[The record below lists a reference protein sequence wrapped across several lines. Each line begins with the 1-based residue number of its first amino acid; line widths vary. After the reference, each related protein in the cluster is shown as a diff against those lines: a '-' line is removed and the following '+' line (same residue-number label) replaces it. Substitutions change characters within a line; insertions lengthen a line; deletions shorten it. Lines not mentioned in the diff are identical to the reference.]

1 MTLSFYAAT
10 ISASL
15 EKLKSECEEVK
26 TMVPVR
32 QNSDASELSASTE
45 ADHGSDLG
53 TVSPLDSP
61 LISPEPSPSHG
72 SVSRSYDTGGTQG
85 GLGHLELEDLDLLPT
100 KEISS
105 KSPHFDMQGQTYSRT
120 CQNGKIIQNCRV
132 YANRLKYVGDCIQNC
147 TVYANRFKYV
157 GNYIQN
163 CSVYANRFKY
173 VGDYTIFG

>member
-1 MTLSFYAAT
+1 
-10 ISASL
+10 
-15 EKLKSECEEVK
+15 
-26 TMVPVR
+26 MVPVR
-32 QNSDASELSASTE
+32 QNSDTSELSASTE

-72 SVSRSYDTGGTQG
+72 PVSRSYDIGGTQG

-120 CQNGKIIQNCRV
+120 CQNGK
-132 YANRLKYVGDCIQNC
+132 D
-147 TVYANRFKYV
+147 
-157 GNYIQN
+157 IQN
-163 CSVYANRFKY
+163 CSVHANRCKY
-173 VGDYTIFG
+173 VEIVFKIAVFMPTALNMLEIVFKIAVFMPTALNMLEIIFKTAVFMPTDLNMLAIVQCLNQ